1 MRKLYAI
8 LIATLLLTSISAN
21 AEQPVL
27 TKEDS
32 LWESLKNNYLDQGF
46 HLTTF
51 PGDIKIQ
58 LTGNYK
64 PEDTV
69 YVDALAEELSGI
81 ITRSKIYRVKSHG
94 NLVLKV
100 QTLPDSVYD
109 GNIPKYPDWV
119 FEKIKNNKT
128 LNQFLKDP
136 KYKHLPEA
144 RSIHITKSIIDSVSL
159 EDIMTNKV
167 SGKRGLLE
175 MIWRYY
181 IRFKDSKVEQNEK
194 GVKFVNINIL
204 VRQTA
209 PDIIRNKAIQFY
221 IIQQLIIPN
230 RTKKGI
236 VNVNDHSILGSVF
249 PINSHLQEKDRFL
262 LSKAYSNDIYLQL
275 YFKYPGLYFKSL
287 KHKFGNY
294 SLILCFAISIMLILL
309 YLLILIKLNK
319 ITSISSTWTDYIK
332 SGMLIMQSAT
342 IMYFIYKIYEGTIIR
357 EHSLSLWSEVIVIP
371 NIFSFICLNFFYFSE
386 KLLIKKN
393 ATIIQRLYIQL
404 IISLIPVFFFF
415 FKYHWDTLF
424 INFVLVYGFV
434 MITGRLAYT
443 YFNFKT
449 INAINEKDLEITH
462 FREMQHSA
470 ELQALHSRF
479 NPHFLYNSLNS
490 IAGLAKVDP
499 DKTEKMAIALSEFFR
514 YSINKNNGTYSTVNE
529 EAHLA
534 NIYIDIEKV
543 RFGDKLQFVYE
554 ASEEV
559 KDMKIPRFI
568 IQPLIENAIKHGVT
582 QITGKGIVKLVINMR
597 DNTLIIEVYDN
608 GPAFSNT
615 PTKGIGLQSI
625 HDKLEILYKGKAH
638 INWQNEPEKFI
649 SVVIPIE

>member
-58 LTGNYK
+58 FTGNYK

-119 FEKIKNNKT
+119 FEKIKNYKT

-136 KYKHLPEA
+136 KYKQLIDA
-144 RSIHITKSIIDSVSL
+144 IKIRTKKSIIDSVRL

-167 SGKRGLLE
+167 SEKRGLLE

-194 GVKFVNINIL
+194 GVKFVNINIQ

-209 PDIIRNKAIQFY
+209 PNLIRNKAIQY
-221 IIQQLIIPN
+221 YVIQQLIIPN

-236 VNVNDHSILGSVF
+236 VSMNDHSIFGSAF
-249 PINSHLQEKDRFL
+249 PINSQLLEKDRFI
-262 LSKAYSNDIYLQL
+262 LSRAYSNDIYLQL
-275 YFKYPGLYFKSL
+275 YFRYPGLYFKSL

-309 YLLILIKLNK
+309 YILMLIKINK
-319 ITSISSTWTDYIK
+319 ITSVSNSWTDYIK

-342 IMYFIYKIYEGTIIR
+342 IMYLIYKIYEGPILHG
-357 EHSLSLWSEVIVIP
+357 HSLSIWSEVIVVP
-371 NIFSFICLNFFYFSE
+371 NIFSFICLNIFYFSE

-404 IISLIPVFFFF
+404 IISLIPVFFLF

-462 FREMQHSA
+462 FLDA
-470 ELQALHSRF
+470 A
-479 NPHFLYNSLNS
+479 
-490 IAGLAKVDP
+490 
-499 DKTEKMAIALSEFFR
+499 
-514 YSINKNNGTYSTVNE
+514 
-529 EAHLA
+529 
-534 NIYIDIEKV
+534 
-543 RFGDKLQFVYE
+543 
-554 ASEEV
+554 
-559 KDMKIPRFI
+559 
-568 IQPLIENAIKHGVT
+568 
-582 QITGKGIVKLVINMR
+582 
-597 DNTLIIEVYDN
+597 
-608 GPAFSNT
+608 
-615 PTKGIGLQSI
+615 
-625 HDKLEILYKGKAH
+625 
-638 INWQNEPEKFI
+638 
-649 SVVIPIE
+649 